1 MPASSSPQPLPS
13 PQRTWNMDDM
23 PPSIDEWFMNLT
35 GNRSTSIVIVAAI
48 IWAVISFLLA
58 SAMVCS
64 CAWADDEPKCI
75 RVCRQEGCLF
85 PCYFMLYFLFVFAL
99 PALLVVGLGGFL
111 VVMTSG
117 SLSVLPYAVVQKIGI
132 KTCCGVECP
141 CLNLPEFEKENK
153 KAKNKS
159 KTDVDLE
166 VGGESE
172 TDRAPSAI
180 RGEGAA
186 PGTGL
191 VNSAPQPQ
199 VPMVAAPERARTAV
213 PKPSRHTAAEQP
225 RPNTYT
231 QRRSRS
237 RGRGSTSQQSRINTS
252 AAQKGSLQSRTLTAE
267 NLSILHHRM
276 ADVESSQAHAGA
288 SVTATQS
295 GNETPPPRYEES
307 DTQNRTQ

>member
-1 MPASSSPQPLPS
+1 
-13 PQRTWNMDDM
+13 MDDM

-48 IWAVISFLLA
+48 VWAVISFLLA

-64 CAWADDEPKCI
+64 RAWADDEPKCI
-75 RVCRQEGCLF
+75 RVCQQEGCLF
-85 PCYFMLYFLFVFAL
+85 PCYFMLYFLFVFTL

-111 VVMTSG
+111 VVMASG
-117 SLSVLPYAVVQKIGI
+117 SLSVLPYAAVQKIGI

-141 CLNLPEFEKENK
+141 CLNLPEFGKENK
-153 KAKNKS
+153 KAKNKR

-172 TDRAPSAI
+172 TGRASSAI

-225 RPNTYT
+225 RPITYT

-237 RGRGSTSQQSRINTS
+237 GGGGSTSQQSRINTS
-252 AAQKGSLQSRTLTAE
+252 AAQRGSLQSRTLTAE
-267 NLSILHHRM
+267 NLTILHHRI
-276 ADVESSQAHAGA
+276 ADVESSQARAGA
-288 SVTATQS
+288 NVTATQS